1 MLSLLNVYDWSG
13 NNPIPPELWLLPR
26 ILPIYPGN
34 LWCHT
39 RMVYL
44 PMSFLY
50 GIRYQAPVNDLI
62 ESLRE
67 ELFITPFSE
76 INWSLARNNVAA
88 VDLYFPTSSFMNLVN
103 GFRNL
108 TKML

>member
-1 MLSLLNVYDWSG
+1 MLSLLNVYDWKG
-13 NNPIPPELWLLPR
+13 NNPIPPELWLLPK

-50 GIRYQAPVNDLI
+50 GTRYQAPVDDLI
-62 ESLRE
+62 LSLRE
-67 ELFITPFSE
+67 ELFITPFE
-76 INWSLARNNVAA
+76 KINWTNARTSVSK
-88 VDLYFPTSSFMNLVN
+88 VDLYNPTSSLMNVLN
-103 GFRNL
+103 G
-108 TKML
+108 TKC